1 MSNEK
6 GYNKGLKSNQ
16 KEEKNPPSQVKGRQ
30 AKLNMREWVEQ
41 QLSNCKEAGTHM
53 LIEMFIKGL
62 KNEKIKKEMRREV
75 VTRKNLMIKI
85 WS

>member
-1 MSNEK
+1 
-6 GYNKGLKSNQ
+6 
-16 KEEKNPPSQVKGRQ
+16 
-30 AKLNMREWVEQ
+30 
-41 QLSNCKEAGTHM
+41 M